1 MEIGVKMKNNAGIP
15 ITEEELQEHLQVFTD
30 IEESI
35 ALVMKNGVDL

>member
-1 MEIGVKMKNNAGIP
+1 MGIGGEMKNNAGIP
-15 ITEEELQEHLQVFTD
+15 MTEEELKEYNKTWID